1 MAKPEREFSAVVG
14 QKSMGTAGPEY
25 IKKDLDKAFA
35 MFDPNKTLPDGS
47 PGGIG
52 LDNMQQGAVNDE
64 VIGNREIDDTQ
75 APIGNIGFLST
86 LLNWIAYV
94 LKSILGTS
102 WRTTPAITLPQV
114 KAHVDAPSPHT
125 EHETKTGAQ
134 AKVDAHGDKKDN
146 PHNVSAEQ
154 VGAIVSVDG
163 VSNPGGN
170 IDLVAGA
177 GVDLTPDNVGKKIT
191 ISAKND
197 SIIPGKHATTH
208 GSGGSDPVTP
218 ASIGAATSKHATAH
232 GSGGSDPIT
241 PASIGA
247 ETPAGAQ
254 SKANT
259 AASAAESSAKAYTDT
274 HSGKTT
280 GIHGATSAATA
291 SKIMI
296 RDAAG
301 RAKVAAPS
309 AADDIAQKG
318 TVDAVQ
324 NSLSNGMLRPKN
336 TMFAISG
343 SEDSLAKESTA
354 NPAVVIA
361 VDGCGINIPNYTQ
374 GCVIAS
380 QCVMNNVG
388 FSIAGGYK
396 DDIMR
401 TPLPV
406 NRKWHIFSNPGS
418 NPTIQIATTLQSNA
432 TFGDYGEY
440 FESHDG
446 SEIPAGHIVAL
457 IGDKIRK
464 ANSQDEKYLGAISKT
479 AGVVLGGAGFCW
491 QGRFLRDEFGG
502 IITQEILDPHWEPK
516 EGQTEADRPT
526 TTVEVENPEYN
537 PEKEYTERAKRPE
550 WHVVGMLGQIHV
562 RVDNTVLEKGH
573 VRSNDNGIGTR
584 AENGWYVMK
593 VTTPYKDDKGY
604 GVALCLIK

>member
-35 MFDPNKTLPDGS
+35 MLDPNKTLPDGS

-254 SKANT
+254 AKANEVLKR
-259 AASAAESSAKAYTDT
+259 AYPIGSVYINASVTTNPATLLGFGTWEQFGTGRCLVGIDSSQSEFNGVGKMGGAKTHTLTVTEMPSHDHAYIRTFISESVPMSV
-274 HSGKTT
+274 GNE
-280 GIHGATSAATA
+280 TSAVTDYEN
-291 SKIMI
+291 MY
-296 RDAAG
+296 
-301 RAKVAAPS
+301 
-309 AADDIAQKG
+309 
-318 TVDAVQ
+318 
-324 NSLSNGMLRPKN
+324 N
-336 TMFAISG
+336 TRS
-343 SEDSLAKESTA
+343 DKT
-354 NPAVVIA
+354 
-361 VDGCGINIPNYTQ
+361 
-374 GCVIAS
+374 
-380 QCVMNNVG
+380 
-388 FSIAGGYK
+388 
-396 DDIMR
+396 
-401 TPLPV
+401 
-406 NRKWHIFSNPGS
+406 GS
-418 NPTIQIATTLQSNA
+418 NQPHNNLQP
-432 TFGDYGEY
+432 Y
-440 FESHDG
+440 
-446 SEIPAGHIVAL
+446 
-457 IGDKIRK
+457 
-464 ANSQDEKYLGAISKT
+464 
-479 AGVVLGGAGFCW
+479 
-491 QGRFLRDEFGG
+491 
-502 IITQEILDPHWEPK
+502 ITVYMW
-516 EGQTEADRPT
+516 
-526 TTVEVENPEYN
+526 
-537 PEKEYTERAKRPE
+537 KR
-550 WHVVGMLGQIHV
+550 I
-562 RVDNTVLEKGH
+562 T
-573 VRSNDNGIGTR
+573 
-584 AENGWYVMK
+584 
-593 VTTPYKDDKGY
+593 
-604 GVALCLIK
+604 

>member
-35 MFDPNKTLPDGS
+35 MLDPNKTLPDGS

-254 SKANT
+254 AKVNTHEAKTTGVHGVGASEVESKTGAQAKANI
-259 AASAAESSAKAYTDT
+259 AESNAKAYTDAYKPLKYYT
-274 HSGKTT
+274 GEVDIPTAPTDPPYYSSGKITPDFP
-280 GIHGATSAATA
+280 G
-291 SKIMI
+291 
-296 RDAAG
+296 
-301 RAKVAAPS
+301 PY
-309 AADDIAQKG
+309 
-318 TVDAVQ
+318 
-324 NSLSNGMLRPKN
+324 L
-336 TMFAISG
+336 
-343 SEDSLAKESTA
+343 
-354 NPAVVIA
+354 
-361 VDGCGINIPNYTQ
+361 INIFAYKGRVGSGTEDTWMAPPAD
-374 GCVIAS
+374 IS
-380 QCVMNNVG
+380 WNV
-388 FSIAGGYK
+388 SAN
-396 DDIMR
+396 DL
-401 TPLPV
+401 T
-406 NRKWHIFSNPGS
+406 IF
-418 NPTIQIATTLQSNA
+418 L
-432 TFGDYGEY
+432 
-440 FESHDG
+440 
-446 SEIPAGHIVAL
+446 
-457 IGDKIRK
+457 
-464 ANSQDEKYLGAISKT
+464 
-479 AGVVLGGAGFCW
+479 
-491 QGRFLRDEFGG
+491 
-502 IITQEILDPHWEPK
+502 
-516 EGQTEADRPT
+516 EGQGA
-526 TTVEVENPEYN
+526 
-537 PEKEYTERAKRPE
+537 
-550 WHVVGMLGQIHV
+550 
-562 RVDNTVLEKGH
+562 RV
-573 VRSNDNGIGTR
+573 
-584 AENGWYVMK
+584 K
-593 VTTPYKDDKGY
+593 VTVIGFN
-604 GVALCLIK
+604 

>member
-35 MFDPNKTLPDGS
+35 MLDPNKTLPDGS

-232 GSGGSDPIT
+232 GSGGSDPVT

-254 SKANT
+254 NKVNTHEAKAAPHSGHATKAEVDAAKKHNLTCLARSIGFDGSVSSLAQDEDFVYIVGPSGEGLYKAYKLNKIDLSTVAESDNYGGRLKAITIDEDFVYIGGDGPKKVYKLNKSDLSKVAESPT
-259 AASAAESSAKAYTDT
+259 YGGVISALVQDENFIYVGGATTQKVFKLNKSDLSKVAESSILGETYALTQDESFIYVGEVTTDKV
-274 HSGKTT
+274 HKLHKSDLSVVVEGSEYGASIWAIAQDENFVYVGGDSGKIHKLDKTDLSKVAESISYMYT
-280 GIHGATSAATA
+280 IRTLVLDENYIYIGGITPRTVYKLDKTNF
-291 SKIMI
+291 SKVAEYSY
-296 RDAAG
+296 RDAIIYALVLDDNFVY
-301 RAKVAAPS
+301 VAS
-309 AADDIAQKG
+309 
-318 TVDAVQ
+318 
-324 NSLSNGMLRPKN
+324 
-336 TMFAISG
+336 
-343 SEDSLAKESTA
+343 
-354 NPAVVIA
+354 
-361 VDGCGINIPNYTQ
+361 
-374 GCVIAS
+374 
-380 QCVMNNVG
+380 
-388 FSIAGGYK
+388 
-396 DDIMR
+396 
-401 TPLPV
+401 
-406 NRKWHIFSNPGS
+406 H
-418 NPTIQIATTLQSNA
+418 
-432 TFGDYGEY
+432 GDY
-440 FESHDG
+440 
-446 SEIPAGHIVAL
+446 
-457 IGDKIRK
+457 IGKVHK
-464 ANSQDEKYLGAISKT
+464 LLN
-479 AGVVLGGAGFCW
+479 
-491 QGRFLRDEFGG
+491 
-502 IITQEILDPHWEPK
+502 IIT
-516 EGQTEADRPT
+516 
-526 TTVEVENPEYN
+526 
-537 PEKEYTERAKRPE
+537 
-550 WHVVGMLGQIHV
+550 
-562 RVDNTVLEKGH
+562 
-573 VRSNDNGIGTR
+573 
-584 AENGWYVMK
+584 MK
-593 VTTPYKDDKGY
+593 N
-604 GVALCLIK
+604 